1 MMTANFSTKTLIVG
15 SFVTIVVFLS
25 GPYGYKFLGVGL
37 QSSLIAVLISVLGG
51 VILSI
56 AAGFFVF
63 KSVRNSAVSDRNL
76 CLISLIIGLLPLIIM
91 APQIVA
97 AVSVPPIHDIST
109 DTLNPPAFVETKL
122 SRIGAQNGPEYGD
135 AVWPAERLAAATLSA
150 YPELRPINSSLERS
164 EAVEKSREVLQS
176 MGLEI
181 ISVDFEAGRLEAL
194 DTSFWFGFK
203 DDIVVRVQE
212 SPNANGVV
220 RIDIRSKSRV
230 GQSDLGVNAKR
241 VLVFIKRFT
250 STN

>member
-91 APQIVA
+91 APTNSRGCFGA
-97 AVSVPPIHDIST
+97 A
-109 DTLNPPAFVETKL
+109 DT
-122 SRIGAQNGPEYGD
+122 
-135 AVWPAERLAAATLSA
+135 
-150 YPELRPINSSLERS
+150 
-164 EAVEKSREVLQS
+164 
-176 MGLEI
+176 
-181 ISVDFEAGRLEAL
+181 
-194 DTSFWFGFK
+194 
-203 DDIVVRVQE
+203 
-212 SPNANGVV
+212 
-220 RIDIRSKSRV
+220 
-230 GQSDLGVNAKR
+230 
-241 VLVFIKRFT
+241 
-250 STN
+250 

>member
-1 MMTANFSTKTLIVG
+1 MLTVNFSTKTLIVG
-15 SFVTIVVFLS
+15 SFVTILVFLS
-25 GPYGYKFLGVGL
+25 GPFGYKFLGVGL
-37 QSSLIAVLISVLGG
+37 QSSLIAVLVAVFGG

-56 AAGFFVF
+56 FAGFFVF
-63 KSVRNSAVSDRNL
+63 KSIRNRTVPDRNL
-76 CLISLIIGLLPLIIM
+76 CLISLIISLLPLIIM

-109 DTLNPPAFVETKL
+109 DTQNPPAFVETKL
-122 SRIGAQNGPEYGD
+122 SRIGAQNGVEYGD

-164 EAVEKSREVLQS
+164 EAIEKSREVLES

-181 ISVDFEAGRLEAL
+181 ISVDFEAGRLEAVE
-194 DTSFWFGFK
+194 TSFWFGFK

-212 SPNANGVV
+212 APNANGV

-241 VLVFIKRFT
+241 VLAFTKNFT
-250 STN
+250 SRN

>member
-1 MMTANFSTKTLIVG
+1 MLTVNFSTKTLIVG
-15 SFVTIVVFLS
+15 SFVAIVVFLS
-25 GPYGYKFLGVGL
+25 GPFGYKFLGVGL
-37 QSSLIAVLISVLGG
+37 QSSLIAVLIAVFGG

-63 KSVRNSAVSDRNL
+63 KSIGNNAVSDRNL

-109 DTLNPPAFVETKL
+109 DTQNPPEFVETKL

-135 AVWPAERLAAATLSA
+135 MVWPAERLAAATFSA
-150 YPELRPINSSLERS
+150 YPELRPIDSSLERP

-181 ISVDFEAGRLEAL
+181 LSVDFEAGRLEAL

-212 SPNANGVV
+212 VPKANGV

-241 VLVFIKRFT
+241 VLAFIKKFT

>member
-1 MMTANFSTKTLIVG
+1 MVSINFSTKTLMVG
-15 SFVTIVVFLS
+15 SFVTILIFLS
-25 GPYGYKFLGVGL
+25 GPFGYKYLGMGL
-37 QSSLIAVLISVLGG
+37 QSSLIAVLIAVFSG

-56 AAGFFVF
+56 SAGLFVF
-63 KSVRNSAVSDRNL
+63 KSIRNSMVLDRNL
-76 CLISLIIGLLPLIIM
+76 CLISLVVSLLPLTIM
-91 APQIVA
+91 TPQIVA

-109 DTLNPPAFVETKL
+109 DTQTPPSFVEAKI
-122 SRIGAQNGPEYGD
+122 SRRGAQNDSEYGNS
-135 AVWPAERLAAATLSA
+135 AWPAERLAAATLSA

-181 ISVDFEAGRLEAL
+181 ISVDFEAGRVEAVE
-194 DTSFWFGFK
+194 TSFWFGFK

-212 SPNANGVV
+212 APSGV

-241 VLVFIKRFT
+241 VSAFTKKFT
-250 STN
+250 SGN

>member
-1 MMTANFSTKTLIVG
+1 MLTVNFSTKTLIVG
-15 SFVTIVVFLS
+15 SFVTILVFLS
-25 GPYGYKFLGVGL
+25 GPFGYKFLGVGL
-37 QSSLIAVLISVLGG
+37 QPSLIAVLVAVFGG
-51 VILSI
+51 VILAI
-56 AAGFFVF
+56 FAGFFVF
-63 KSVRNSAVSDRNL
+63 KSIRNRTVPDRNL
-76 CLISLIIGLLPLIIM
+76 CLVSLIISLLPLIIM

-109 DTLNPPAFVETKL
+109 DTQTPPSFVETKL
-122 SRIGAQNGPEYGD
+122 ARIGAQNGVEYGD

-164 EAVEKSREVLQS
+164 KAVEKSREVLQA
-176 MGLEI
+176 MGLEV

-194 DTSFWFGFK
+194 GTSFWFGFK

-212 SPNANGVV
+212 APNANGV